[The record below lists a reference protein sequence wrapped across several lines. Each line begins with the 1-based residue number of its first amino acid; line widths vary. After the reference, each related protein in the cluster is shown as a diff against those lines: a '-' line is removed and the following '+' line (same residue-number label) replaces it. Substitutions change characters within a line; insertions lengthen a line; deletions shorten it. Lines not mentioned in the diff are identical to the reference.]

1 MEQGVALQMQVSVQ
15 LDRSA
20 ANAAAAVL
28 RGYLQHQRERLG
40 ERAAENLNF
49 RLVSA
54 ALEQAL
60 AAASATEAP
69 RDGA

>member
-1 MEQGVALQMQVSVQ
+1 MELLVQ
-15 LDRSA
+15 LGKSE

-40 ERAAENLNF
+40 ERAEENANF
-49 RLVSA
+49 RLVSGALA

-60 AAASATEAP
+60 AAASSSEEPP
-69 RDGA
+69 RDRP

>member
-1 MEQGVALQMQVSVQ
+1 VALQMQVSVQ

-54 ALEQAL
+54 ALEALEQAL